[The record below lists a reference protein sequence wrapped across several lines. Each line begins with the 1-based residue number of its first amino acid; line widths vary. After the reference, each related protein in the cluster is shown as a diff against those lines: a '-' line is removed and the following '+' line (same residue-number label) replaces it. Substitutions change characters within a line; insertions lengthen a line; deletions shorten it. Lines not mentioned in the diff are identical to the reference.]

1 VHVKLFLIAYD
12 SDECCLALSTHQLLV
27 HDSSKMPLYLKNG
40 DISLHKGAKV
50 ITRVRMNSYVD
61 ERWLAKCN
69 MEVLRPDH
77 TCALCKLTA
86 PEGVTFKNL
95 ALECK
100 GTQSLRDELLNSVRS
115 NEALGNLS
123 VEDLVWMTAT
133 CQETIFKSQTADDI
147 HHDLIVNATLLEI
160 FKFAR
165 QIDVLMGKL
174 MDRQKKW
181 MQKLDERFTTKK
193 RKRAE
198 EK

>member
-1 VHVKLFLIAYD
+1 
-12 SDECCLALSTHQLLV
+12 
-27 HDSSKMPLYLKNG
+27 MPLYLKNG
-40 DISLHKGAKV
+40 DVSLHKGAKV

-61 ERWLAKCN
+61 EIWLAKCN

-86 PEGVTFKNL
+86 AEGVTFKHL

-100 GTQSLRDELLNSVRS
+100 ETQNLRDELLNSLRY
-115 NEALGNLS
+115 NEALSKLS
-123 VEDLVWMTAT
+123 VEDMVWMTAT
-133 CQETIFKSQTADDI
+133 CQDTILKSKTADDI
-147 HHDLIVNATLLEI
+147 RDDLTVNATLLEI

-174 MDRQKKW
+174 TDRQKKW
-181 MQKLDERFTTKK
+181 MIKLDEIFTAKK

-198 EK
+198 EKQRKKQTSSRKFSSSFVLTYLCRYRPT